1 MPRGLEQFGT
11 VTVFA
16 VLLPLMAIKIYY
28 FKDVQARIP
37 HPGLTGKYYGLLLI
51 PAQSEVYINP
61 RSQDRWL
68 ASNSTSA
75 FYIMIVIKIF
85 I

>member
-1 MPRGLEQFGT
+1 MSQQHVHTR
-11 VTVFA
+11 
-16 VLLPLMAIKIYY
+16 LP
-28 FKDVQARIP
+28 
-37 HPGLTGKYYGLLLI
+37 GKCYGLLLI

-68 ASNSTSA
+68 ASNSTSS

-85 I
+85 IWEPRYVIVMKHRA